1 MSAVGRRIRR
11 LEDRRLLR
19 GLGHFVDDV
28 NRTGQLWMRVLRST
42 YAHAQIVNVKTDAA
56 LALPGVEKVLTGEDL
71 AWVEPIP
78 VRTRTE
84 HQLDDF
90 LQPVLARDRVRYVG
104 EPVAIVLAEEAYL
117 AEDAAELIE
126 VEYEELRVTLE
137 AREAVEE
144 DAPQL
149 RDGISNEAASLRMGY
164 GDFEEVSRKAARVV
178 KTEVRIGRHSAV
190 PLETR
195 GLVVE
200 YDAGSDHLT
209 VWGATKVPH
218 FNRRLL
224 SRLLGM
230 PLSRISMKK
239 SDAGGGFGV
248 RGEFYPEDFLVPYL
262 ARETGRPVKWIEDRA
277 EHLIA
282 TNHSREQVHKLEAAF
297 DEEHRLLGLRD
308 EVWHDNGA
316 YVRTHGVIVA
326 DLTLAMLPGPYRVPA
341 YEGTAH
347 FALTNKTPCGT
358 YRGPGRYEST
368 FAREHLLDVAAAELG
383 VDRLELRKINLLD
396 PEEIPHKREL
406 STLSTDV
413 VLDAGDYKG
422 LLDKALRHSGF
433 EDWEEEARKLREGG
447 RLVGVGVGY
456 FLEKSGLGPY
466 EEATVEV
473 DPTGSVR
480 VLTGGASLGQGI
492 ETVLSQI
499 AADQLEVPP
508 EEIEVVH
515 TDTDLLPDG
524 VGSWASRS
532 TVVGGSAVMLAAKA
546 TAEKALRVAAEMLEA
561 SPEDLYLESSRV
573 KVTGSPD
580 RSVSLQEIAAA
591 CDPESSAARGE
602 EPGLGTRRTFSVD
615 HMTYPYGV
623 HLAQVEVDP
632 ETGGVE
638 VRRYFIAYEVG
649 RAVNPTLVEGQLIGG
664 AAQGLGGALLEEFR
678 YDESG
683 QPLAATFI
691 DYLEPTAAEVPRRV
705 KTLLCED
712 APSPD
717 NPLGLKGAGE
727 GGVVGCGAA
736 IASAVE
742 NALGMPGSI
751 SALPAS
757 PGQIRDLVR
766 RADKADFSTSI
777 LNPLSS

>member
-1 MSAVGRRIRR
+1 MSVVGQRIER

-28 NRTGQLWMRVLRST
+28 DRVGQLWMRVLRSPH
-42 YAHAQIVNVKTDAA
+42 AHARIVGIEADAA
-56 LALPGVEKVLTGEDL
+56 RALPGVKMVLVGEDL
-71 AWVEPIP
+71 AWVRPIP
-78 VRTRTE
+78 VRTRSE

-104 EPVAIVLAEEAYL
+104 EPVAAVLAEDPYL
-117 AEDAAELIE
+117 AEDAAEFIE
-126 VEYEELRVTLE
+126 VEYEGLPVVLE
-137 AREAVEE
+137 ARRAIEA

-149 RDGISNEAASLRMGY
+149 RDGSANEAATLSIGY
-164 GDFEEVSRKAARVV
+164 GDIEEAFRNAAQVV
-178 KTEVRIGRHSAV
+178 ETEVKIGRHSGV

-195 GLVVE
+195 GLVAD
-200 YDAGSDHLT
+200 YDAGSDRLT
-209 VWGATKVPH
+209 IWGATKVPH
-218 FNRRLL
+218 FNRRVL
-224 SRLLGM
+224 SQMLGM
-230 PLSRISMKK
+230 PLNRISMKK

-262 ARETGRPVKWIEDRA
+262 ARETRRPVKWIEDRA
-277 EHLIA
+277 EHLVA
-282 TNHSREQVHKLEAAF
+282 TNHSREQAHRLEAAF
-297 DEEHRLLGLRD
+297 DDQHRLLGLRV

-316 YVRTHGVIVA
+316 YIRTHGVIVA
-326 DLTLAMLPGPYRVPA
+326 DLTLAMLPGTYRVPA

-347 FALTNKTPCGT
+347 VALTNKTPAGT
-358 YRGPGRYEST
+358 VRGPGRFEST

-383 VDRLELRKINLLD
+383 VDRLELRRINLLD
-396 PEEIPHKREL
+396 REEIPHVRPV
-406 STLSTDV
+406 STLGTDV

-433 EDWEEEARKLREGG
+433 DSWEKETRELRAQG
-447 RLVGVGVGY
+447 RLIGTGIGY

-466 EEATVEV
+466 EEAAVEV

-492 ETVLSQI
+492 ETVLAQI
-499 AADQLEVPP
+499 AADQLDIPP

-561 SPEDLYLESSRV
+561 YTKDLRLESSRV
-573 KVTGSPD
+573 WVTGSPD
-580 RSVSLQEIAAA
+580 KSVSLGEIAAA
-591 CDPESSAARGE
+591 CEPYSDIAEEE
-602 EPGLGTRRTFSVD
+602 EPGLGARRTFSVE

-632 ETGGVE
+632 ETGRVE
-638 VRRYFIAYEVG
+638 IRRYFIAYEVG

-678 YDESG
+678 YDDSG

-691 DYLEPTAAEVPRRV
+691 DYMEPTAAEVPRV
-705 KTLLCED
+705 NTLICED

-727 GGVVGCGAA
+727 GGTVGCGAA

-742 NALGMPGSI
+742 DALAMPGAI
-751 SALPAS
+751 EALPIS
-757 PGQIRDLVR
+757 PSRIRDLVR
-766 RADKADFSTSI
+766 RRSETR
-777 LNPLSS
+777 SSVAASSSLPS

>member
-1 MSAVGRRIRR
+1 
-11 LEDRRLLR
+11 
-19 GLGHFVDDV
+19 
-28 NRTGQLWMRVLRST
+28 MRVLRST
-42 YAHAQIVNVKTDAA
+42 YAHARIVDVRTDVA

-71 AWVEPIP
+71 AWAEPIP
-78 VRTRTE
+78 IRTRTE
-84 HQLDDF
+84 HDLDDF
-90 LQPVLARDRVRYVG
+90 LQPVLARERVRYVG
-104 EPVAIVLAEEAYL
+104 EPVAVVLAEDAYL

-126 VEYEELRVTLE
+126 VEYEELPVILE

-149 RDGISNEAASLRMGY
+149 RDGVSNEAATLRMGY
-164 GDFEEVSRKAARVV
+164 RDVEEAFRSAIRVV
-178 KTEVRIGRHSAV
+178 ETEVRIGRHSAV

-195 GLVVE
+195 GLVAE

-209 VWGATKVPH
+209 IWGATKVPH

-224 SRLLGM
+224 SRMLEM
-230 PLSRISMKK
+230 PLSKISMKK

-262 ARETGRPVKWIEDRA
+262 ARETGQPVKWIEDRA
-277 EHLIA
+277 EHLVA
-282 TNHSREQVHKLEAAF
+282 TNHSREQVHRLEAAF

-308 EVWHDNGA
+308 ELWHDNGA

-368 FAREHLLDVAAAELG
+368 FVREHLLDVAAAELG

-406 STLSTDV
+406 STLSTNV

-422 LLDKALRHSGF
+422 LLDKALRNSGF
-433 EDWEEEARKLREGG
+433 EAWEEEARELREQG

-480 VLTGGASLGQGI
+480 VVTGGASLGQGI
-492 ETVLSQI
+492 ETVLAQI

-546 TAEKALRVAAEMLEA
+546 TAEKALRVASEMLEA
-561 SPEDLYLESSRV
+561 SSEDLYLESSRV
-573 KVTGSPD
+573 RVSGSPD
-580 RSVSLQEIAAA
+580 RSVSLEEIASA
-591 CDPESSAARGE
+591 CDPETSAARRE
-602 EPGLGTRRTFSVD
+602 EPGLGARRTFSVD
-615 HMTYPYGV
+615 HMTYPYGM
-623 HLAQVEVDP
+623 HLAQVEVDG

-678 YDESG
+678 YDDSG

-705 KTLLCED
+705 ETLVCED

-742 NALGMPGSI
+742 DALERPGAM
-751 SALPAS
+751 SALPANPS
-757 PGQIRDLVR
+757 QIRDLVR
-766 RADKADFSTSI
+766 RKDDTD
-777 LNPLSS
+777 LPETLPSSPSN

>member
-1 MSAVGRRIRR
+1 MSAVGRRIGR

-28 NRTGQLWMRVLRST
+28 NLAGQLWMRVLRAPL
-42 YAHAQIVNVKTDAA
+42 AHARIEGIDAEAA
-56 LALPGVEKVLTGEDL
+56 LAFPGVEAVLTGEDL
-71 AWVEPIP
+71 EGIPPIP
-78 VRTRTE
+78 VRTASE
-84 HQLDDF
+84 HRLDEF
-90 LQPVLARDRVRYVG
+90 LQPVLASERVRYVG
-104 EPVAIVLAEEAYL
+104 EPVAVVVADDPYL

-126 VEYEELRVTLE
+126 VSYEALPVALD
-137 AREAVEE
+137 AREAVEA

-149 RDGISNEAASLRMGY
+149 RDEAGNEAATLSMGY
-164 GDFEEVSRKAARVV
+164 GDVEEAFRRAARVV
-178 KTEVRIGRHSAV
+178 EAEVKIGRHSGV

-195 GLVVE
+195 GLVAE
-200 YDAGSDHLT
+200 YDGGSDHLT
-209 VWGATKVPH
+209 IWGSTKVPH
-218 FNRRLL
+218 FNRRVL
-224 SRLLGM
+224 SRLMEM

-262 ARETGRPVKWIEDRA
+262 ARETGRPVKWIEDRQ
-277 EHLIA
+277 ENLVA
-282 TNHSREQVHKLEAAF
+282 TNHSREQTHRLQAAF
-297 DEEHRLLGLRD
+297 DEENRLLGLRD

-316 YVRTHGVIVA
+316 YIRTHGVIVA

-347 FALTNKTPCGT
+347 VALTNKTPCGT
-358 YRGPGRYEST
+358 FRGPGRYEST
-368 FAREHLLDVAAAELG
+368 FAREHLLDVAAAQLG
-383 VDRLELRKINLLD
+383 VSRLELRRINLLD
-396 PEEIPHKREL
+396 PSEIPHARGL

-413 VLDAGDYKG
+413 ILDAGDYGG
-422 LLDKALRHSGF
+422 LLEKALLQSGF
-433 EDWEEEARKLREGG
+433 EDWEREVRELREEG
-447 RLVGVGVGY
+447 RLVGTGVGY

-466 EEATVEV
+466 EEAAVEV

-492 ETVLSQI
+492 ETVLAQI
-499 AADQLEVPP
+499 AAEELEVPP

-546 TAEKALRVAAEMLEA
+546 TAEKALRVAAELLEA
-561 SPEDLYLESSRV
+561 SVDDLRLGESRV
-573 KVTGSPD
+573 EVAGSPD
-580 RSVSLQEIAAA
+580 RHLSLGEIAAA
-591 CDPESSAARGE
+591 CDPQSSAAMGE
-602 EPGLGTRRTFSVD
+602 EPGLGARRTFSVE

-632 ETGGVE
+632 ETGGVKI
-638 VRRYFIAYEVG
+638 RRYFVAYEVG

-664 AAQGLGGALLEEFR
+664 AAQGIGGALLEEFR
-678 YDESG
+678 YDASG
-683 QPLAATFI
+683 QPLASTFI
-691 DYLEPTAAEVPRRV
+691 DYLEPTAAEVPRV
-705 KTLLCED
+705 GTLICED

-717 NPLGLKGAGE
+717 NPLGVKGAGE

-742 NALGMPGSI
+742 DALGVPGEI
-751 SALPAS
+751 SSLPIT
-757 PGQIRDLVR
+757 PDRVR
-766 RADKADFSTSI
+766 TLARRKSEAGE
-777 LNPLSS
+777 